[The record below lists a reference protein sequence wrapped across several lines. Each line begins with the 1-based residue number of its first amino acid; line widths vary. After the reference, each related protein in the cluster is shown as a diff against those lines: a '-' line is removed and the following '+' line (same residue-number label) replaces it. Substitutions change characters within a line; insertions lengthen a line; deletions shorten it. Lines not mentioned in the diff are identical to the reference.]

1 MNKYSLV
8 SIAVAG
14 SIVLSACG
22 NSNSVPNIG
31 QAQSEETENVDFD
44 FDLTAL
50 LDSVVPAG
58 EPLNDELLLSDEA
71 SLMTGTMLVE
81 DLDTNEVQSHSW
93 TVNLDENDLANVT
106 SLKSLVLEPAIYSF
120 SLVLDRGEHQYAGT
134 SVHTVEDGSQELV
147 PMTIRPVI
155 GDSQVTAEVVSELV
169 DFRFSYSASQLG
181 EAGLVDPSIGITID
195 QGSELV
201 YELDPSTGLS
211 EHMFLNLV
219 PGTYDMSLRLFDTGN
234 QVGKSVPDQG
244 SDVPV
249 SPGTNVT
256 LDIVP
261 LYGEVGL
268 GLAVQGGSA
277 NITVQV
283 PAEVVD
289 EAGGLSNL
297 QSILSVVGPENPLQE
312 VALSLVQV
320 GADYEASVTLPEMY
334 YGSLD
339 FELAF
344 SDIAGDEPLGTCVD
358 SATLTRNQTLVECQ
372 LTLRTRSAIGGN
384 LLSTVGL
391 NVFGLDGAPVSGAV
405 VSVDGEDIAITNS
418 AIFSTPGYS
427 KIYLNPG
434 ARNIVVRSGDS
445 FGELSYTS
453 VPLSV
458 DNINITLDQTDP
470 VQTGFVQA
478 DWSFNGVASYSMSET
493 VLNINVGSGGGGLT
507 ATTIVPSDGVISF
520 DWAMTVFSAG
530 QYGDAITYSINGNG
544 VALSSAGS
552 ASGSVTNIPVS
563 AGDVLVLSTW
573 GTTQSSSYAAN
584 FSNYSFVAN

>member
-22 NSNSVPNIG
+22 NSNSVPSIG

-584 FSNYSFVAN
+584 FSNYNFVAN